1 MLLNVPT
8 TQVPNTQSFPD
19 NAYPASSYYGINST
33 LANFDTFTA
42 SASAAGNGI
51 AGSNTSLMPTQTH
64 MPGLMVA
71 FVIVIAAAFA
81 WHFYYK

>member
-1 MLLNVPT
+1 MLLQVPT
-8 TQVPNTQSFPD
+8 SQVPNTQSFPD
-19 NAYPASSYYGINST
+19 NAYPASAYYGINST

-51 AGSNTSLMPTQTH
+51 SGGNTSLMPAQTRTSS
-64 MPGLMVA
+64 LMVV
-71 FVIVIAAAFA
+71 FLVVIGAAIA